1 MKKALRALL
10 IAIGVS
16 WLGAVLILGLTLSPV
31 DYTPYYRE
39 AYWRETA
46 ELLKANVA
54 TNKAVTGEL
63 YAGFGRAVLTPSI
76 GATTDQPDAGQFR
89 SVPLAGYGNR
99 KGKPAT
105 GKHDDLYIKAAALKV
120 GDRIAVMIAADAL
133 IIPREVA
140 DLASEQLR
148 KELRLNRDQIY
159 FSATHSHS
167 SIGGWGEGFVAE
179 DFAGPFQPGV
189 LSWFAKR
196 LADATRD
203 AVADLKPAEFGFA
216 TFSAGECVRNRLVG
230 EAGTTDPEF
239 SFAVIRQTNGFSAV
253 LGSFSA
259 HATVLSGQN
268 LLFSSDYPGA
278 WARAVEQATGGMA
291 LFFAGGVGSHSPKPP
306 SGGGFEA
313 AESLG
318 QALAAEVKKRV
329 ASTSLT
335 NVVPLQIVGL
345 RVALPQLNV
354 RVSDSL
360 RLRPWLA
367 SRLLHVRP
375 DTFLQMLRIGNV
387 TWFSTP
393 CDFSGEMAVHIKNSM
408 RVRGRNAVVTSF
420 NGDYIGYVVPARYY
434 HLNSYESRL
443 MSFFGPNVPDYLD
456 DLIRRL
462 ASETSGEPAS
472 Q

>member
-1 MKKALRALL
+1 VKKALRALL

-54 TNKAVTGEL
+54 TNKTVTGEL

-230 EAGTTDPEF
+230 EAALPCRPMEQDFGQEAYSLQFDSFMRHYLTMRTGEIPREREIYEAFKDYARESTVKAAGITALVKEIRSYAGYFCTMALDPKHDSPLLRAFHDLRELRVDVAYPFLLTLYHDWATGTLTGEDF
-239 SFAVIRQTNGFSAV
+239 T
-253 LGSFSA
+253 
-259 HATVLSGQN
+259 
-268 LLFSSDYPGA
+268 
-278 WARAVEQATGGMA
+278 RAVR
-291 LFFAGGVGSHSPKPP
+291 LGVGRGVRLLTGPGHDRPP
-306 SGGGFEA
+306 EHPLHAGVRG
-313 AESLG
+313 
-318 QALAAEVKKRV
+318 VKKRKRNGRKE
-329 ASTSLT
+329 AQ
-335 NVVPLQIVGL
+335 NAQK
-345 RVALPQLNV
+345 RV
-354 RVSDSL
+354 
-360 RLRPWLA
+360 
-367 SRLLHVRP
+367 
-375 DTFLQMLRIGNV
+375 
-387 TWFSTP
+387 
-393 CDFSGEMAVHIKNSM
+393 
-408 RVRGRNAVVTSF
+408 
-420 NGDYIGYVVPARYY
+420 
-434 HLNSYESRL
+434 L
-443 MSFFGPNVPDYLD
+443 MKPG
-456 DLIRRL
+456 
-462 ASETSGEPAS
+462 
-472 Q
+472 